1 VLRLWM
7 GACCAVCGVWGAS
20 RLQVDD
26 LEYLIVNFINETG
39 LSMLEVCCIESLLC
53 LPSAVQTDG
62 PYGGDECFSTTHDHH
77 NDAGDSIYR
86 QTQMQAQFY
95 TAMRERNV
103 FINQPDMY
111 FYQGGSKTGMGYNEV
126 LPSHLVLCSSVTAAR
141 TSTVCLAGRTS
152 R

>member
-1 VLRLWM
+1 
-7 GACCAVCGVWGAS
+7 
-20 RLQVDD
+20 
-26 LEYLIVNFINETG
+26 
-39 LSMLEVCCIESLLC
+39 
-53 LPSAVQTDG
+53 VQTDG
-62 PYGGDECFSTTHDHH
+62 PYGGDQCFSTTHDHH

-111 FYQGGSKTGMGYNEV
+111 FYQGGSKAAMGYNEV
-126 LPSHLVLCSSVTAAR
+126 TVRKLIRNHTFISFGS

>member
-1 VLRLWM
+1 M
-7 GACCAVCGVWGAS
+7 
-20 RLQVDD
+20 
-26 LEYLIVNFINETG
+26 EYLIVNFINETG
-39 LSMLEVCCIESLLC
+39 LSMLEVCCIDPPRCLL
-53 LPSAVQTDG
+53 SAVQTDG

-95 TAMRERNV
+95 TAMRARNV

-111 FYQGGSKTGMGYNEV
+111 FYQGGSKAAMGYDEV
-126 LPSHLVLCSSVTAAR
+126 LHETHHK
-141 TSTVCLAGRTS
+141 S